1 MEAPRIAST
10 LVFVLIF
17 AYLNNFKEINMKN
30 AYFSK
35 KIIKNIKA
43 GKQLGILCFSIGKKT
58 YMGMP
63 PFIGSSYIRKKRPA
77 LHTTL

>member
-1 MEAPRIAST
+1 MIV
-10 LVFVLIF
+10 VFVFILNF

-43 GKQLGILCFSIGKKT
+43 FRQLGIYASPLGKKNIC
-58 YMGMP
+58 
-63 PFIGSSYIRKKRPA
+63 FVIGNASFYR
-77 LHTTL
+77 